1 VGKLAFSI
9 ALSAHLG
16 MSGDFNSVHPTITY
30 KKDNVIS
37 GIFYNSESRPSLF
50 LAQSREYKKYTIA
63 AGVVTGYSVA
73 DVLPMIKINRGGF
86 FVAPGYANGDAG
98 VIVGYEFEF

>member
-1 VGKLAFSI
+1 MG
-9 ALSAHLG
+9 
-16 MSGDFNSVHPTITY
+16 GDFNSVHPTITY

-37 GIFYNSESRPSLF
+37 GIFYNSESQPSLF
-50 LAQSREYKKYTIA
+50 LAQSRAYKKYTIA
-63 AGVVTGYSVA
+63 TGVVTGYSGA

-86 FVAPGYANGDAG
+86 FVAPGYANGNAG

>member
-1 VGKLAFSI
+1 MSNLILSV

-30 KKDNVIS
+30 KKDNIIS
-37 GIFYNSESRPSLF
+37 GIFYNSESQISLF
-50 LAQSREYKKYTIA
+50 VAQSREYKNYTIA
-63 AGVVTGYSVA
+63 TGIVTGYSSSAV
-73 DVLPMIKINRGGF
+73 VPMIKINRGGF

>member
-1 VGKLAFSI
+1 MAFSI

-16 MSGDFNSVHPTITY
+16 MSGNFNSVHPTITY
-30 KKDNVIS
+30 EKNTVIS

-63 AGVVTGYSVA
+63 TGIVTGYSGS
-73 DVLPMIKINRGGF
+73 DILPMIKINRGKF
-86 FVAPGYANGDAG
+86 FVTPGYANGDAG
-98 VIVGYEFEF
+98 MVVGYEFKF